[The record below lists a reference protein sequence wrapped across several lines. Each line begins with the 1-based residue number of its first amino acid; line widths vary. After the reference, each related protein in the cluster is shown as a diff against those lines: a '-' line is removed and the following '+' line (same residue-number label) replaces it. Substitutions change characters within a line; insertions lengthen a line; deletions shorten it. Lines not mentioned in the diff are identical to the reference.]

1 MTMINTHQRR
11 YFKPV
16 HQVVMELKV
25 FLLYD
30 YLSVKRFI
38 LTRTVPPLNIF
49 ESHLSVDSHH
59 KFPLLTI
66 TKETIMMKQQS
77 HQQQRSR
84 FASVVCL
91 CVLLASN
98 ASAFTSV
105 HSPTA
110 HQTPTRFTSASTPT
124 SASTTT
130 LLLAQESPDEQA
142 SPRRRNIF
150 SWMRRVLVAGVA
162 STSLSNAGSVTG
174 AAGAATGEELGLQ
187 PVPGKTVELQ
197 LQNLAGN
204 AEQSGKVRIELYPE
218 WAPKGVAR
226 FEELTASNFWDECR
240 MFRVLPGFMVQF
252 GINGNPAMQEKWRSA
267 NIADDPVKVSNARGT
282 VVFATAGPNTR
293 TSQIFINTGQQG
305 NGFLDKQGFAPIG
318 RVVEGMD
325 VVDAC
330 YAGYGEGAPSGN
342 GPNQGLI
349 QLKGNSYLKEK
360 FPSLT
365 YISKGTFAN

>member
-1 MTMINTHQRR
+1 
-11 YFKPV
+11 
-16 HQVVMELKV
+16 
-25 FLLYD
+25 
-30 YLSVKRFI
+30 
-38 LTRTVPPLNIF
+38 
-49 ESHLSVDSHH
+49 
-59 KFPLLTI
+59 
-66 TKETIMMKQQS
+66 MMKQQS

-84 FASVVCL
+84 FASALCL
-91 CVLLASN
+91 CVLLASS
-98 ASAFTSV
+98 ASAFTV
-105 HSPTA
+105 VQSPTA
-110 HQTPTRFTSASTPT
+110 VHKTSLGFTSTSTYTPIT
-124 SASTTT
+124 ASTTT
-130 LLLAQESPDEQA
+130 TLFAQESPPDQEDQT

-150 SWMRRVLVAGVA
+150 SWVRRLLVAGVA
-162 STSLSNAGSVTG
+162 STTLSKTGSF
-174 AAGAATGEELGLQ
+174 AGAADAEELGLK

-204 AEQSGKVRIELYPE
+204 TESSGKVRIELYPE

-226 FEELTASNFWDECR
+226 FEELTASGFWDECR

-252 GINGNPAMQEKWRSA
+252 GINGDPAMQEKWRSA

-282 VVFATAGPNTR
+282 VVFATAGPGTR
-293 TSQIFINTGQQG
+293 TSQIFINTGKNG
-305 NGFLDKQGFAPIG
+305 NGFLDKQGFSPIG

-330 YAGYGEGAPSGN
+330 YAGYGEGAPSGK

>member
-1 MTMINTHQRR
+1 
-11 YFKPV
+11 
-16 HQVVMELKV
+16 
-25 FLLYD
+25 
-30 YLSVKRFI
+30 
-38 LTRTVPPLNIF
+38 
-49 ESHLSVDSHH
+49 
-59 KFPLLTI
+59 
-66 TKETIMMKQQS
+66 MMKQQS

-84 FASVVCL
+84 FAFVLCL
-91 CVLLASN
+91 CVLLVSS
-98 ASAFTSV
+98 ASAYTV
-105 HSPTA
+105 VQAPTA
-110 HQTPTRFTSASTPT
+110 HKTSLGFTSGASASTST
-124 SASTTT
+124 ASTASSTT
-130 LLLAQESPDEQA
+130 SLFAQESPDQEDQS

-162 STSLSNAGSVTG
+162 STTLSKTGSFTD
-174 AAGAATGEELGLQ
+174 AAEAAEELGLK

-197 LQNLAGN
+197 LRNLVGN
-204 AEQSGKVRIELYPE
+204 GESSGKVRIELYPE

-226 FEELTASNFWDECR
+226 FEELTASGFWDECR

-252 GINGNPAMQEKWRSA
+252 GINGDPAMQEKWRSA

-282 VVFATAGPNTR
+282 VVFATAGPGTR
-293 TSQIFINTGQQG
+293 TSQIFINTGKNG
-305 NGFLDKQGFAPIG
+305 NGFLDKQGFSPIG

-330 YAGYGEGAPSGN
+330 YAGYGEGAPSGK

-360 FPSLT
+360 FPELT